1 MANIKTG
8 YYVREGVSSIFAHGF
23 MSFASVFIIVACLL
37 IMGSFALLAIN
48 VNSIIGEFEDE
59 NVILAYVSESLTL
72 DEARNL
78 KRTIEAERNVKVA
91 HFTSR
96 EEAMASFISRYDDKS
111 RFEDLNAGDF
121 RHRFAIYVD
130 DVADMA
136 QTQIDIASIQG
147 IAKVNANL
155 LIARGFVMIRNIVS
169 GVSIVLVVV
178 LLIISL
184 FIMSNTIKLATFER
198 REEIAIMKMV
208 GATNSFIRW
217 PFAFE
222 GFILGLL
229 GSLFAFLA
237 QWGLYIAV
245 NEAIVSGG
253 IYGAPGFLHTIP
265 FSTVALPLLVAFVVI
280 GFGVGIIGS
289 NTAIQKY
296 MKV

>member
-1 MANIKTG
+1 MARSIRTG
-8 YYVREGVSSIFAHGF
+8 YYVREGVSSIFTHGF

-37 IMGSFALLAIN
+37 IMGSFSLLAVN

-59 NVILAYVSESLTL
+59 NIILAYVQETMTV
-72 DEARNL
+72 EQARAL
-78 KRTIEAERNVKVA
+78 EGQIEALPNVRSA

-96 EEAMASFISRYDDKS
+96 EEAMESFISKYEDKS
-111 RFEDLNAGDF
+111 RFDNLDASVL

-130 DVADMA
+130 DVAVMA
-136 QTQIDIASIQG
+136 QTQSDISNISG
-147 IAKVNANL
+147 IAQVNANL
-155 LIARGFVMIRNIVS
+155 LIARGFVILRNVVS
-169 GVSIVLVVV
+169 GVSIVLVAI

-237 QWGLYIAV
+237 QWGIYIAV
-245 NEAIVSGG
+245 SEAIVNGG
-253 IYGAPGFLHTIP
+253 FGAEGFLHTIP
-265 FSTVALPLLVAFVVI
+265 FSHIAIPLFVVFVAI

-296 MKV
+296 LKV